1 MATSLSR
8 ALKNTVSTKSQGF
21 EVLYVH
27 YFYLLTQLILRKF
40 YIRKTYI
47 TEKFSHNLALVR
59 EQLEN
64 ACHQNRRDSS
74 EITLLPV
81 TKNWPIDAVKLCQ
94 NAGID
99 RVGENRVREAIG
111 KIEQIKSV
119 HFDLIGHLQSNKAK
133 LAVGRF
139 NCIQSVDS
147 EKLLEKL
154 AKIAGA
160 KSLVQKILLQVNSGK
175 DPAKFGI
182 SIEECEPVLEKAL
195 SFDSVDVLG
204 FMTIA
209 PLFENN
215 STAQYAFEKLRRLRD
230 DMAITFGESFSEL
243 SMGMSGDLNGVIA
256 AGSTMIRV
264 GSAFVWSK
272 CRTS

>member
-1 MATSLSR
+1 M
-8 ALKNTVSTKSQGF
+8 
-21 EVLYVH
+21 
-27 YFYLLTQLILRKF
+27 
-40 YIRKTYI
+40 I
-47 TEKFSHNLALVR
+47 TEKEFSHNLTLVR

-94 NAGID
+94 NAGVE
-99 RVGENRVREAIG
+99 RVGENRVQEAIG
-111 KIEQIKSV
+111 KMEQIKSV

-160 KSLVQKILLQVNSGK
+160 KSLVQKILLQVNAGK

-182 SIEECEPVLEKAL
+182 SIEECKAVVEKAL
-195 SFDSVDVLG
+195 SFESVDVLG

-209 PLFENN
+209 PFDPENN
-215 STAQYAFEKLRRLRD
+215 STAQYAFEKLRKLRD
-230 DMAITFGESFSEL
+230 NMAITFGKSFSEL
-243 SMGMSGDLNGVIA
+243 SMGMSGDLNEAIA

-264 GSAFVWSK
+264 GSALFGK
-272 CRTS
+272 RIQ